1 MSPLDYSLCDQT
13 VTVYRRNGE
22 GIARYVVECCYFS
35 RQTATSTEHYGK
47 SRLKPFLLIIP
58 GGDFPLQTG
67 DRIFD
72 GTGPETVDWQAFVP
86 AAVPELYEAAYVKP
100 CRWEGEITHWEA
112 GNRKE
117 TL

>member
-1 MSPLDYSLCDQT
+1 VSPLDYSLCDQT

-58 GGDFPLQTG
+58 GDAMPLQPG
-67 DRIFD
+67 DRIFA
-72 GTGPETVDWQAFVP
+72 GIGPEKVDWQAFVP
-86 AAVPELYEAAYVKP
+86 AAVPELYEVSFAKP
-100 CRWEGEITHWEA
+100 CFWEGAVIHWEA
-112 GNRKE
+112 GAERR
-117 TL
+117 LL

>member
-1 MSPLDYSLCDQT
+1 MNPLDYSLCHQT
-13 VTVYRRNGE
+13 VTVYRKTGGDVSRKV
-22 GIARYVVECCYFS
+22 IANACLSAKV
-35 RQTATSTEHYGK
+35 STPNEPYGK
-47 SRLKPFLLIIP
+47 SKEKTFLLIIP
-58 GGDFPLQTG
+58 GDDFLLQTG